1 MHMIRVCSTY
11 VYRCVCVCVKRL
23 PLARFNAHFIV
34 TMRVAAVA
42 VDVADVA
49 AARVFMEA
57 VMPRLSMTYA
67 MSCERVSY

>member
-1 MHMIRVCSTY
+1 MRTDV
-11 VYRCVCVCVKRL
+11 CVCVCVYRL

-42 VDVADVA
+42 ADVA